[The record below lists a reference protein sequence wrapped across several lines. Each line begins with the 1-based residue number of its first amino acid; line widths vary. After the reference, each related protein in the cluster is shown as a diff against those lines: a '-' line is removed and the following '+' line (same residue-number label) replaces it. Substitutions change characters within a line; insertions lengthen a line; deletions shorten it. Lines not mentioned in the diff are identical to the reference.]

1 MDSALLDDF
10 SDASRWMAVAS
21 GLAELKIASE
31 PGPHGNAMRLDFDF
45 KGGGGYVVAR
55 REIAL
60 ALPETY
66 AFRFNL
72 RGVAPANKF
81 EFKLCDATG
90 RNVWWYHCDRFEFP
104 RDWQPVRIRS
114 SRIEFAWGPAGGGPI
129 SHVAAIEL
137 VIAAGPGGR
146 GTVWIDDLQL
156 EDLTIRAEP
165 IVRASSAQPGHAAES
180 VLVPARDT
188 SWRSEPSATPQWLEI
203 DFQGSREIG
212 GIVIDWEPARR
223 ASEFTIQT
231 SNDGVSWNTAYT
243 ATQADVDRS
252 YVPLPGTESRFL
264 RLALSRSHAGGEFG
278 IIHVD
283 VKRFDFARSINAF
296 FENVARDAPPGCY
309 PRYLCGEQSY
319 WTPVGLPD
327 GETCALL
334 NEEGMI
340 EVDKGSFSIEPF
352 LFMDRRLVT
361 WADIDVTQ
369 ELERGFLPIPSSVWR
384 ADSVVLRTTAY
395 ATRSAKGPVLYIR
408 YRIENTTAVS
418 RPVRLFAAVRPF
430 QVTPPWQSYHGLG
443 GVSSIKELEGSSRFV
458 RVNSLRTVIPL
469 TRAVGSE
476 AAGFRATGFG
486 AAAFEQGSITDSLR
500 SGELPGRSAVKDDFG
515 YASGALQF
523 DIDLAPSAV
532 RDIHLAIPFGE
543 VGLDSERE
551 RWFIEAGLSA
561 EQEFRN
567 AVALWESKLDGVEIH
582 LPDEARDYAD
592 SMKTATAHILV
603 QRNGAALQPGPRRYT
618 RSWIRDAA
626 TMAAALLRMGCPD
639 EAVEFIRWYATYQAP
654 DGSVPC
660 CVDDTGADWLVEHDS
675 HGEFVFTVMDCF
687 RFTQDRT
694 FLEEMWPSVV
704 RAVER
709 IEALRATRLTAEYR
723 APGKRA
729 CYGLLPE
736 SASHEGYLAHP
747 VHAYWDD
754 FWAVRALD
762 DAARMA
768 EVLGHGEEVRR
779 FRFLCESFRET
790 LYRSIDTT
798 MAERQIEYVPGSVE
812 WADFDP
818 TATANAITLLGELER
833 LPQAAIRRTFNQYLE
848 GLRRRR
854 GNEIDWAN
862 YTPYEIRIIGAFVRL
877 GERDIAHELAEF
889 FLADR
894 RPLCWNQWPE
904 IAWRNPRSPAHIGD
918 VPHAW
923 IGAEWVLAIRSM
935 FAYERTADNAL
946 VLCAGIPE
954 SWLAG
959 GQEIGVHNLPTY
971 FGPLSYTLRRDSDAA
986 LRLELSG
993 NLTVPA
999 GKIVVSPP
1007 LRGPIRGA
1015 ELNSRKVDSLDG
1027 KTVLVD
1033 DCPAVLRIE
1042 R

>member
-1 MDSALLDDF
+1 MDSVLLDDF
-10 SDASRWMAVAS
+10 SDASRWGAVAS

-31 PGPHGNAMRLDFDF
+31 PGPRGSAMRLDFDF
-45 KGGGGYVVAR
+45 KGGGGFVVAH

-66 AFRFNL
+66 AFHFNL
-72 RGVAPANKF
+72 RAIAPANKF

-90 RNVWWYHCDRFEFP
+90 RNVWWYHSDRFEFS

-114 SRIEFAWGPAGGGPI
+114 RQIEFAWGPAGGGPV
-129 SHVAAIEL
+129 SHVATIEL

-146 GTVWIDDLQL
+146 GTVWIDSLQL
-156 EDLTIRAEP
+156 EDLTIRAAP
-165 IVRASSAQPGHAAES
+165 IVRASSAQQGHAAQC
-180 VLVPARDT
+180 VLVPAGDT
-188 SWRSEPSATPQWLEI
+188 SWRSESSAAPQWLEI
-203 DFQGSREIG
+203 DFRGAREIG
-212 GIVIDWEPARR
+212 GVVIDWEPARR
-223 ASEFTIQT
+223 ASEFAMQT

-243 ATQADVDRS
+243 ATQADADRS

-264 RLALSRSHAGGEFG
+264 RLALRKSHAGGEFG
-278 IIHVD
+278 ITSVA
-283 VKRFDFARSINAF
+283 VKRFDFARSVAAF
-296 FENVARDAPPGCY
+296 FENVARDAPRGCY
-309 PRYLCGEQSY
+309 PRYLCREQSY

-340 EVDKGSFSIEPF
+340 EVDKGAFSVEPF
-352 LFMDRRLVT
+352 LFTDGRLVT
-361 WADIDVTQ
+361 WADVDVTQ

-384 ADSVVLRTTAY
+384 AGGFVLRTTAY
-395 ATRSAKGPVLYIR
+395 ATHSAKGPVLYIR

-418 RPVRLFAAVRPF
+418 KPMRLFAAVRPF

-443 GVSSIKELEGSSRFV
+443 GVSAIRELQGSPRCV

-469 TRAVGSE
+469 SRA
-476 AAGFRATGFG
+476 AAFG
-486 AAAFEQGSITDSLR
+486 AAAFEQGSITDSLCG
-500 SGELPGRSAVKDDFG
+500 GELPRRSGVKDDFG

-523 DIDLAPSAV
+523 DIDLGPSAM

-543 VGLDSERE
+543 VASDAEQE
-551 RWFIEAGLSA
+551 RWFIEEELVA
-561 EQEFRN
+561 ERELRN
-567 AVALWESKLDGVEIH
+567 AVALWESKLGGVEIR
-582 LPDEARDYAD
+582 LPDPAQDYAD
-592 SMKTATAHILV
+592 SMKTATAHILIH
-603 QRNGAALQPGPRRYT
+603 RHGAALQPGPRRYT

-626 TMAAALLRMGCPD
+626 TMAAALLRMGCLD
-639 EAVEFIRWYATYQAP
+639 EAVEFIRWYGRYQAP

-660 CVDDTGADWLVEHDS
+660 CVDDSGVDWLVEHDS

-687 RFTQDRT
+687 RFTGDRT

-723 APGKRA
+723 APDKRA
-729 CYGLLPE
+729 RYGLLPE

-762 DAARMA
+762 DAAEIAATLRHDEA
-768 EVLGHGEEVRR
+768 ARR
-779 FRFLCESFRET
+779 FRMSCESFHEA

-818 TATANAITLLGELER
+818 AATANAITLLGELER
-833 LPQAAIRRTFNQYLE
+833 LPQAAIRRTFDQYME

-877 GERDIAHELAEF
+877 GWRDVAHELAEF

-894 RPLCWNQWPE
+894 RPPRWNQWPE
-904 IAWRNPRSPAHIGD
+904 IAWRDPRSPAHIGD
-918 VPHAW
+918 VPHSW

-935 FAYERTADNAL
+935 LAYERTADNSL
-946 VLCAGIPE
+946 VLCAGVPE

-959 GQEIGVHNLPTY
+959 GQEVGVRNLPTY
-971 FGPLSYTLRRDSDAA
+971 FGSLSYVLRRDNQAA
-986 LRLELSG
+986 LHLELSG

-1015 ELNSRKVDSLDG
+1015 ELNGRRIDSLDG
-1027 KTVLVD
+1027 NTVLVD
-1033 DCPAVLRIE
+1033 ECPAALRIDTSSSGAG
-1042 R
+1042 